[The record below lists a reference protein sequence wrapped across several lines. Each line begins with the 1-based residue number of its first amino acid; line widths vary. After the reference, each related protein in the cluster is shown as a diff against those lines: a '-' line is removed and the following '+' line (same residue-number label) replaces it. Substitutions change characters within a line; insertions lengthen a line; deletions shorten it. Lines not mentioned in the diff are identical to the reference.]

1 MWLEGVHMDV
11 RFRKI
16 DLPRPPARRRVR
28 TTCWSFSISAYSS
41 TGVFEFH
48 FVEIL
53 GSPAAACKPFGA
65 AGGDAA
71 VVDKAPFLSGWIC
84 HLPGVVSP
92 GLQCP
97 SGSGTK
103 ECCYGFGCCLPC
115 NACHLNFAAKALVFQ
130 GLLRVS
136 PSNVI

>member
-1 MWLEGVHMDV
+1 MDV
-11 RFRKI
+11 HSARLI
-16 DLPRPPARRRVR
+16 YHGPGPAK
-28 TTCWSFSISAYSS
+28 SS
-41 TGVFEFH
+41 HYLLEFFHIGVFQHWGVEFH

-115 NACHLNFAAKALVFQ
+115 NACHLNFAAKVLVFQ
-130 GLLRVS
+130 VY
-136 PSNVI
+136 